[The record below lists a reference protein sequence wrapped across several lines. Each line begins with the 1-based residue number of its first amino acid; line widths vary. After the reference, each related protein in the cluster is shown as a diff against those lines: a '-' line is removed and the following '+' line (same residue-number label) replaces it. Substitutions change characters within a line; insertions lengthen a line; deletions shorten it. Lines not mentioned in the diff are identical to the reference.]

1 MEDPVIII
9 IITVLIIAAIYAL
22 HLLFIR
28 KAKKLVI
35 ALDDMQAI
43 HKFVEFL
50 FMNEKKNVFLNLTLP
65 PDLLEEFNKDQ
76 TLTFS
81 CVFHTGSMIG
91 GYHIIFKLNDNQPG
105 VLQEQNH
112 IIGKFTPV
120 HQQGEITGWYRI
132 ELMAF

>member
-1 MEDPVIII
+1 MEDHVIII
-9 IITVLIIAAIYAL
+9 IITVLILAAIFAL
-22 HLLFIR
+22 HLLFNR
-28 KAKKLVI
+28 RAKKLVI

-50 FMNEKKNVFLNLTLP
+50 FMNEKKNIFLDLTLP
-65 PDLLEEFNKDQ
+65 PDLLEEFNKDK
-76 TLTFS
+76 TISFS
-81 CVFHTGSMIG
+81 CVFNTGSMIG
-91 GYHIIFKLNDNQPG
+91 GYHIIFVLNVNQPG

-132 ELMAF
+132 ELRAC